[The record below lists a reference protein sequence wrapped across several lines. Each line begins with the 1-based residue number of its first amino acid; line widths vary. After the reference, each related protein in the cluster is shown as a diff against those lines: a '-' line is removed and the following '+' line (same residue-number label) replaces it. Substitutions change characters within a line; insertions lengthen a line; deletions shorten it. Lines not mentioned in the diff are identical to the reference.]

1 MSSARVLVVEDN
13 PRIGEKLQEVLS
25 RSGFAATLA
34 RDGAAALDLFSRARF
49 DLVVVEHLVP
59 GVEGGRFVDRLR
71 ALDDEV
77 PVVVMAA
84 AARAQTRLTQQGP
97 GFIQGFLLKPFRVPD
112 LLQAVSAALAGRGSE
127 AAPAGSTSPA
137 PVLQGV
143 VDEGTLAEL
152 VVHLLRRAAVGV
164 LRFEKDGAR
173 RDVYFVNGLPVFA
186 ESNLLT
192 ETFGR
197 WLLSRGV
204 LSPEEYAALRAYC
217 AEHHVRQ
224 GEGLVAQ
231 GVMSHQ
237 QVYALLR
244 GQVIERVARCM
255 AWLGSSYVFVEDAR
269 FLEEKLSF
277 PMNPL
282 ALLVEGALRRSPS
295 EALEARAAAWAGDTL
310 TPTAV
315 LDELGPFLDR
325 LHTGASLTAAL
336 KAARTVGDVA
346 TSLALPPT
354 RLAAL
359 IEVLSA
365 CGAVQRGDAELPE
378 VATLP
383 GAPEAE
389 FVLESLEQLDPSP
402 EAAPDTLGEEVIAR
416 YLATRGGD
424 HYAVLGVARDATP
437 HAVEAAWLDL
447 SSKFHPDRFVDHED
461 ADIRLRAKEV
471 FIKGAQ
477 AFAVLADP
485 HAAKRYQ
492 ERLEENKTQP
502 TARFAAEEEL
512 ARGEACL
519 VRGEHLAAR
528 LAFAR
533 AHAADPQEPL
543 YQALLGWATWLDA
556 THDEDREEGQ
566 ELIEAALAQDARLTL
581 GWELLARVHD
591 AAGRAQHADDS
602 RARAA
607 SLRSGLL
614 ARRPGV
620 EAI

>member
-13 PRIGEKLQEVLS
+13 LRIGEKLLEVLS
-25 RSGFAATLA
+25 RSGISATWA
-34 RDGAAALDLFSRARF
+34 RDGAAALALFAQARF
-49 DLVVVEHLVP
+49 DLVIVEHLVP

-84 AARAQTRLTQQGP
+84 SARAHTRLIQQRA

-112 LLQAVSAALAGRGSE
+112 LLQAVSAALAGRGGE
-127 AAPAGSTSPA
+127 RPRDEFGGSP
-137 PVLQGV
+137 PVIQGTV
-143 VDEGTLAEL
+143 EEGTLAEL
-152 VVHLLRRAAVGV
+152 MVHLLRRASVGV
-164 LRFEKDGAR
+164 LRFDKDGAR
-173 RDVYFVNGLPVFA
+173 RDVYFTNGLPVFA

-197 WLLSRGV
+197 WLISRGV
-204 LSPEEYAALRAYC
+204 LSPGQYVALRAYC
-217 AEHHVRQ
+217 AEHGVRQ

-255 AWLGSSYVFVEDAR
+255 AWLGAAYVFVEDSR

-282 ALLVEGALRRSPS
+282 ALLVEGALRRSPV
-295 EALEARAAAWAGDTL
+295 EVLEARAAAWAGDALAPTL
-310 TPTAV
+310 V

-325 LHTGASLTAAL
+325 LHSTASLTSAL
-336 KAARTVGDVA
+336 KVARTVGDVA
-346 TSLALPPT
+346 TSLALPPA
-354 RLAAL
+354 RLAAI

-383 GAPEAE
+383 GPPEAE
-389 FVLESLEQLDPSP
+389 FVLESPAQLDPSP
-402 EAAPDTLGEEVIAR
+402 EAAPDKLGEEVIAR

-424 HYAVLGVARDATP
+424 HYAVLGVPRDAAP
-437 HAVEAAWLDL
+437 QAVESAWLDFA
-447 SSKFHPDRFVDHED
+447 SKFHPDRFVDHAD

-471 FIKGAQ
+471 FIKGSQ

-492 ERLEENKTQP
+492 ERLEESKTQP
-502 TARFAAEEEL
+502 TACFAAEEEL

-519 VRGEHLAAR
+519 ARGEHLAAR

-533 AHAADPQEPL
+533 AHASDPQEPL

-556 THDEDREEGQ
+556 QHDEDRDEGQ
-566 ELIEAALAQDARLTL
+566 ELIEGALAQDARLTL
-581 GWELLARVHD
+581 GWELLARVHG
-591 AAGRAQHADDS
+591 AAGRAQLAEDS

-607 SLRSGLL
+607 ALRSGLL
-614 ARRPGV
+614 ARSSSV
-620 EAI
+620 EAP